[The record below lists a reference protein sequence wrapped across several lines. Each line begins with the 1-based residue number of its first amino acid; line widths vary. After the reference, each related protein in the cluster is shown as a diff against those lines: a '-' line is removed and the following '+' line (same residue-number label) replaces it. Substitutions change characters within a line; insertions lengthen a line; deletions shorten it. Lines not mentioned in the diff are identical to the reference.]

1 MKQSILCLALSVLAS
16 TPVWSADSY
25 TIDSR
30 HTFPSF
36 EINHLGFSMQRGR
49 FNQTSGTIKLD
60 PEAGTGSMKIIVD
73 AASIDTGLE
82 ELETHLRGAEFFDTA
97 RYPQIVFSSN
107 KLHFQKQQLVAVDG
121 QLSLHGITKPV
132 TLSVDHFY
140 CGINMR
146 SLKRVCGAN
155 ALTTIK
161 RSEFAV
167 DKYAPLLADEVK
179 IIIQVEAI
187 KD

>member
-1 MKQSILCLALSVLAS
+1 MKQGILWLALSVLAS
-16 TPVWSADSY
+16 TPVLAVDSY

-49 FNQTSGTIKLD
+49 FNQSSGTIQLD
-60 PEAGTGSMKIIVD
+60 PEAGTGSMQIIVD

-82 ELETHLRGAEFFDTA
+82 ELEAHLRGEDFFDTA
-97 RYPQIVFSSN
+97 RYPKIVFSSN
-107 KLHFQKQQLVAVDG
+107 TLHFKEQQLVAVEG
-121 QLSLHGITKPV
+121 QLTLHGVTKPV
-132 TLSVDHFY
+132 TLTVDYFY
-140 CGINMR
+140 CGINLR
-146 SLKRVCGAN
+146 SLKNVCGAN
-155 ALTTIK
+155 ALATIK
-161 RSEFAV
+161 RSDFAV